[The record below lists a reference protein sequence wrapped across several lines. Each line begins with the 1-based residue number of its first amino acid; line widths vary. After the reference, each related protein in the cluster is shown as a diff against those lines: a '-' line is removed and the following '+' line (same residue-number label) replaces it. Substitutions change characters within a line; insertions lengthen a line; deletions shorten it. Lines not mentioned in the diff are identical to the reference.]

1 MLYPLYEYLVRRK
14 LAPDLFPKE
23 ICFMISEVDL
33 LADPGRLEMIA
44 GWCMEFSTIK
54 RIIFHIASK
63 DPAALEGKMPSLQSF
78 GGSASVRLSMPSGE
92 TTFGSGTPEILIVLG
107 RSGREEITEAIAA
120 IAREGV
126 DPETITEETIESH
139 LLYQVNP
146 DFVIKTGDSHLTD
159 FLIWQSVYSELF
171 FTDINWCR
179 FRRLDLLRA
188 LRDYQSRVRRY
199 GQ

>member
-1 MLYPLYEYLVRRK
+1 MLYPLYEFLVRRK
-14 LAPDLFPKE
+14 LAVDLFPKE
-23 ICFMISEVDL
+23 LCFMISEADF
-33 LADPGRLEMIA
+33 LADSRRVEMVA
-44 GWCMEFSTIK
+44 GWCVEFPTIK

-63 DPAALEGKMPSLQSF
+63 DPSALEGVMPSLQSL
-78 GGSASVRLSMPSGE
+78 GTAVSVRMSMPSGE
-92 TTFGSGTPEILIVLG
+92 ITFGAGTPEILIVLG
-107 RSGREEITEAIAA
+107 RSGREEITGAIAA
-120 IAREGV
+120 IAREGI

-146 DFVIKTGDSHLTD
+146 DFVIKTGGSHLTD

-171 FTDINWCR
+171 FTDVNWCR

-199 GQ
+199 GM